1 MMRDKLISFKQMN
14 LGLKV
19 KANSMITSFS
29 DTVLL
34 TEWQTI
40 GWKENKSSYKW
51 NSERQVFAR
60 TLKPSTCQ
68 SSF

>member
-1 MMRDKLISFKQMN
+1 MRDKLISFKQMK

-34 TEWQTI
+34 TERQTI
-40 GWKENKSSYKW
+40 GWKENKSSNMW
-51 NSERQVFAR
+51 NSECQIFAR
-60 TLKPSTCQ
+60 TLRPSTCQ